1 MSTWITFSHSSAI
14 SKFFLSPLM
23 LNSSV
28 YITQRRDIIYQLT
41 LLYLACVL
49 AGFALANIPASSI
62 ITGGLASF
70 LNVIGGLVIII
81 FSGAILYLGFKSL
94 LNK

>member
-1 MSTWITFSHSSAI
+1 M
-14 SKFFLSPLM
+14 
-23 LNSSV
+23 
-28 YITQRRDIIYQLT
+28 YQLA

-49 AGFALANIPASSI
+49 AGFALANVPASSV

-70 LNVIGGLVIII
+70 LNVIGGIAIII
-81 FSGAILYLGFKSL
+81 FAGAILYLGFKSL